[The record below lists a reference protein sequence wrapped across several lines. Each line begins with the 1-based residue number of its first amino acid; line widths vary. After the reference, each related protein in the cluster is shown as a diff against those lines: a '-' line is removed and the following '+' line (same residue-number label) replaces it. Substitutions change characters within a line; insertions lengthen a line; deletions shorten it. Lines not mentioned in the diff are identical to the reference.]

1 MTISS
6 LHRLHGYFEPAH
18 AMWACQKLLEHETP
32 GSIRL
37 AASLLRQAGDICPY
51 DQNLEKLANTLATRN
66 QVAPPFP
73 APSIPEGI
81 PLHEA
86 MNLVDSKRDS
96 ADTLIALLD
105 ASPSPTVRHLCLGA
119 IWQHGFDSD
128 IFLQQLSALP
138 ESQARSVPFFAWAA
152 YRLGFAQRAL
162 DLLDRSPASWL
173 GHNLLAQMAMA
184 NGDTQFALAHWA
196 ASLALEPAQPHLIE
210 QLAQRDQRVRPLP
223 DPAEHRVHILFY
235 TFNKLDTTLATLR
248 SLLDSDIGPARITLL
263 NNGSTAFSP
272 EEFSSAAASVAR
284 GRAVE
289 VIHLPVNIGAPAARN
304 WLYRLPHVQEAD
316 YIAFL
321 DDDVLLPRN
330 WLRMYIQDLCDYPDT
345 CAVGPKGINPNPYRT
360 IQYVY
365 RYFQEV
371 GEHKI
376 RFTNNAPMVFDLGQY
391 DGRRPCL
398 SVMGCCHM
406 FDKKRMARLG
416 VPDFDVRFT
425 PSQVDDL
432 ERDIQIWKHG
442 GRVLYDGRVEVVHM
456 QDAGRA
462 APKTE
467 ASWGHVWGNH
477 MKMEFKFS
485 GRELR
490 DIDEQIQ
497 AVEEKHWQECLAKAW
512 DLLPMNCRAF
522 WEGQRSA

>member
-1 MTISS
+1 MTISF
-6 LHRLHGYFEPAH
+6 LHRLHGYLESAY
-18 AMWACQKLLEHETP
+18 AMWLCQKLLERNAPHAT
-32 GSIRL
+32 RL
-37 AASLLRQAGDICPY
+37 ARRILRQAADICPY
-51 DQNLEKLANTLATRN
+51 DQHLEKLLNTMAA
-66 QVAPPFP
+66 QAQEAPPFP
-73 APSIPEGI
+73 QIEAPSEM

-86 MNLVDSKRDS
+86 IKLVESKRENT
-96 ADTLIALLD
+96 ADLLALYKNASSPLIQHICLATMWQYGLLED
-105 ASPSPTVRHLCLGA
+105 VFPDLLR
-119 IWQHGFDSD
+119 
-128 IFLQQLSALP
+128 ALP
-138 ESQARSVPFFAWAA
+138 DNSRSRPFFAWAA
-152 YRLGFAQRAL
+152 FRLGQRRLAE
-162 DLLDRSPASWL
+162 DLLELSSTSWIAC
-173 GHNLLAQMAMA
+173 NLRAQMARA
-184 NGDTQFALAHWA
+184 RGDNQTALALWQT
-196 ASLALEPAQPHLIE
+196 SLSLEPAQPHLIE
-210 QLAQRDQRVRPLP
+210 SIAQQELASRILP
-223 DPAEHRVHILFY
+223 KPADHKVHILFY
-235 TFNKLDTTLATLR
+235 TFNKLETTLATLQ
-248 SLLDSDIGPARITLL
+248 SLLASDIGNARITLL
-263 NNGSTAFSP
+263 NNGSTAFTP
-272 EEFSSAAASVAR
+272 EDFSAGVSQIAQ
-284 GRAVE
+284 GRSVE
-289 VIHLPVNIGAPAARN
+289 VIHLPINIGAPAARN

-321 DDDVLLPRN
+321 DDDVLLPKN

-345 CAVGPKGINPNPYRT
+345 CAVGPKGLNPTPYKT

-406 FDKKRMARLG
+406 FDKKRMNRLQ
-416 VPDFDVRFT
+416 VPDFDIRFT

-456 QDAGRA
+456 QDAGKA

-477 MKMEFKFS
+477 MKMEFKLT

-490 DIDEQIQ
+490 DINEQVMDIENQ
-497 AVEEKHWQECLAKAW
+497 HWQSCLAKAW
-512 DLLPMNCRAF
+512 EYLPDNCRNF
-522 WEGQRSA
+522 WAAQNSQ

>member
-1 MTISS
+1 MTIAS

-18 AMWACQKLLEHETP
+18 AMWACQKLLEQETP
-32 GSIRL
+32 SSMRL

-51 DQNLEKLANTLATRN
+51 DQNLEKLANALAARN
-66 QVAPPFP
+66 QIPPPFP
-73 APSIPEGI
+73 GPSRPEDI

-86 MNLVDSKRDS
+86 MNLVDSNRDS
-96 ADTLIALLD
+96 MDKLVTLFRT
-105 ASPSPTVRHLCLGA
+105 SPSPSVRHLCLSA
-119 IWQHGFDSD
+119 IWRDGTDPD
-128 IFLQQLSALP
+128 IFLEHIQGVA
-138 ESQARSVPFFAWAA
+138 EDHVRSRPFFAWAA
-152 YRLGFAQRAL
+152 YRLGHPQIAL
-162 DLLDRSPASWL
+162 DLLDHSPASWL
-173 GHNLLAQMAMA
+173 GYNLRGHLASDRT
-184 NGDTQFALAHWA
+184 DTALEYWQ
-196 ASLALEPAQPHLIE
+196 ASLAMEPAQPHLIE
-210 QLAQRDQRVRPLP
+210 RLAQLELLSRTLP
-223 DPAEHRVHILFY
+223 DPVQHAAHVLFY

-248 SLLDSDIGPARITLL
+248 SLLESDIGLARITIL
-263 NNGSTAFSP
+263 NNGSTTFSP
-272 EEFSSAAASVAR
+272 EAFSSGVAR
-284 GRAVE
+284 IAQGREVE
-289 VIHLPVNIGAPAARN
+289 VLQLPVNIGAPAARN

-345 CAVGPKGINPNPYRT
+345 CAVGPKGINPTPFRT

-376 RFTNNAPMVFDLGQY
+376 RFSNNAPMVFDLGQY

-406 FDKKRMARLG
+406 FDRKRMARLG

-485 GRELR
+485 GRELK
-490 DIDEQIQ
+490 DIHERVQT
-497 AVEEKHWQECLAKAW
+497 VEEKHWRDCLEKAW
-512 DLLPMNCRAF
+512 DLLPDNCRKF
-522 WEGQRSA
+522 WTEQNSR

>member
-1 MTISS
+1 M
-6 LHRLHGYFEPAH
+6 HD
-18 AMWACQKLLEHETP
+18 AMQTVEAQVSDEALT
-32 GSIRL
+32 
-37 AASLLRQAGDICPY
+37 AFLRST
-51 DQNLEKLANTLATRN
+51 NNEL
-66 QVAPPFP
+66 
-73 APSIPEGI
+73 
-81 PLHEA
+81 
-86 MNLVDSKRDS
+86 
-96 ADTLIALLD
+96 
-105 ASPSPTVRHLCLGA
+105 VRHLCLSA
-119 IWQHGFDSD
+119 LWQRGCSVQ
-128 IFLQQLSALP
+128 IFLDQLEQFLEQQH
-138 ESQARSVPFFAWAA
+138 RSRPFFAWAV
-152 YRLGFAQRAL
+152 YRLGYTKQAL
-162 DLLDRSPASWL
+162 EFLNDSSSSWL
-173 GHNLLAQMAMA
+173 GHNLRAQVAFSHD
-184 NGDTQFALAHWA
+184 DTGHAHNHWQ

-210 QLAQRDQRVRPLP
+210 RIAQLDLHARALP
-223 DPAEHRVHILFY
+223 NPADHRVHILFY
-235 TFNKLDTTLATLR
+235 TFNKLETTLGTLR
-248 SLLDSDIGPARITLL
+248 SLLASDIGPARITLL

-272 EEFSSAAASVAR
+272 EEFASAVTLEAQ

-289 VIHLPVNIGAPAARN
+289 VIQLPVNIGAPAARN

-321 DDDVLLPRN
+321 DDDVLLPNN
-330 WLRMYIQDLCDYPDT
+330 WLRMYLQDLSDYPDT

-376 RFTNNAPMVFDLGQY
+376 RFTNNAPLVFDLGQY

-406 FDKKRMARLG
+406 FDRKRMTRLG
-416 VPDFDVRFT
+416 IPDFDIRFT

-477 MKMEFKFS
+477 MKMELKLT
-485 GRELR
+485 GRELK
-490 DIDEQIQ
+490 DIDEQAK
-497 AVEEKHWQECLAKAW
+497 AVDDKHWRDCLEKAW
-512 DLLPMNCRAF
+512 EHLPDNCRQF
-522 WEGQRSA
+522 WAAQNSQ